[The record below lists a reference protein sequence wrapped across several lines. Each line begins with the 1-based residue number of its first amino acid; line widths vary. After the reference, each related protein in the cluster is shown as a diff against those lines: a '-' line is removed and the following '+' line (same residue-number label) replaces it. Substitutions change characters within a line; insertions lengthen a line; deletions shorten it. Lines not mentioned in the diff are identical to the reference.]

1 MKKVLKSPKKSPRDY
16 TNVIITKEGGFVRTV
31 FILVLLFFYLLSN
44 AQLHIGAK
52 GGISIP
58 NLKGNSEQSKGYTS
72 REGIYGGLFV
82 TYQLTSSLYL
92 QPEINFS
99 PQGGQRKGMQ
109 LIPSG
114 AIEGI
119 SLPRGV
125 NLYANF
131 KSVTILNYLEVP
143 LLVKLIFGNK
153 IKYYACGG
161 PHVAF
166 VIEAKTKTSGS
177 SLLYMDAGGTEPLM
191 QNGSPFPAVSFN
203 STTDIKESIKKVNAG
218 VQGGLGVQYPVGSGT
233 IFLEGRAILGIIN
246 IQTHPESDGKNKT
259 GSLAVAVGYSVK
271 LK

>member
-1 MKKVLKSPKKSPRDY
+1 
-16 TNVIITKEGGFVRTV
+16 VRTV

-44 AQLHIGAK
+44 AQLQIGAK

-58 NLKGNSEQSKGYTS
+58 NLKGNSEQSEGYSS
-72 REGIYGGLFV
+72 REGIYSGLFV
-82 TYQLTSSLYL
+82 SYPLTPSLYM
-92 QPEINFS
+92 QSEINFS

-109 LIPSG
+109 QIPSD

-119 SLPRGV
+119 SLPPGV

-131 KSVTILNYLEVP
+131 KSVTILNYLEIPV
-143 LLVKLIFGNK
+143 LVKLIFGNRV
-153 IKYYACGG
+153 KYYACAG

-166 VIEAKTKTSGS
+166 LIEAKTKTSGS
-177 SLLYMDAGGTEPLM
+177 SLLYMDAGGTAPLM

-203 STTDIKESIKKVNAG
+203 STTDIKESIKKVNTG
-218 VQGGLGVQYPVGSGT
+218 VQGGLGVQYPLGPGT
-233 IFLEGRAILGIIN
+233 IFLEGRTVLGIIN

-259 GSLAVAVGYSVK
+259 GSLAVAVGYSIK